1 MTSSV
6 ALHPEPAPIVAC
18 TVSRDVQ
25 NFGLLIEDMEAAL
38 GESWGDLSFEDA
50 RLFLDQPEAATLEFI
65 AIALDDGDEGQLVEI
80 SALIVSAKAQDVHV
94 ILIAEDV
101 SPIVLHQLLKQGA
114 EEFVPY
120 PLPDGA
126 LHDAIDRLREPES
139 PQARELP
146 AALKNQTKATNDCN
160 GVVLPVQGMAGGTGA
175 TTLAV
180 NLAWELVNSDKKNPP
195 RVCILDFDLQFGS
208 VATFLDLPRREA
220 IFELLSDTES
230 MDSDSFMQSLL
241 NYNERLHVFT
251 APSEILPLDI
261 VTSEDIG
268 RILEA
273 ARVNFD
279 YVVIDM
285 PSTIVQW
292 TETVLSAASV
302 YFVTLE
308 LDMRSAQNTL
318 RMIRALKAEDLPT
331 EKLRFV
337 LNRAPRRTDLQGK
350 SRAKRL
356 AESLGI
362 DIELQL
368 PDGGK
373 QVSQSADHGLPLSQS
388 STKNP
393 LRKEITKLALS
404 VHQHNQIAANG

>member
-1 MTSSV
+1 
-6 ALHPEPAPIVAC
+6 
-18 TVSRDVQ
+18 
-25 NFGLLIEDMEAAL
+25 
-38 GESWGDLSFEDA
+38 
-50 RLFLDQPEAATLEFI
+50 
-65 AIALDDGDEGQLVEI
+65 
-80 SALIVSAKAQDVHV
+80 
-94 ILIAEDV
+94 
-101 SPIVLHQLLKQGA
+101 
-114 EEFVPY
+114 
-120 PLPDGA
+120 
-126 LHDAIDRLREPES
+126 
-139 PQARELP
+139 
-146 AALKNQTKATNDCN
+146 
-160 GVVLPVQGMAGGTGA
+160 
-175 TTLAV
+175 V
-180 NLAWELVNSDKKNPP
+180 NLAWELANSDKKNPP

-208 VATFLDLPRREA
+208 VATFLDLPRRES

-241 NYNERLHVFT
+241 SYNERLHVFT

-261 VTSEDIG
+261 VTSEDIS

-279 YVVIDM
+279 YVIIDM

-356 AESLGI
+356 AESLDI

-388 STKNP
+388 SAKNP
-393 LRKEITKLALS
+393 LRKEISKLAVS
-404 VHQHNQIAANG
+404 VHQHNQVAANG

>member
-50 RLFLDQPEAATLEFI
+50 RVFLDQPEAATLEFI
-65 AIALDDGDEGQLVEI
+65 AVALDDGDEDQLAEI
-80 SALIVSAKAQDVHV
+80 SALIDAAKAQDVRV

-126 LHDAIDRLREPES
+126 LHDAIDRLRAPET

-146 AALKNQTKATNDCN
+146 AELQSKAKATNDCN

-180 NLAWELVNSDKKNPP
+180 NLAWELANSDKKNPP

-208 VATFLDLPRREA
+208 VATFLDLPRRES

-261 VTSEDIG
+261 VTSEDIS

-279 YVVIDM
+279 YVIIDM

-356 AESLGI
+356 AESLDI

-388 STKNP
+388 SAKNP
-393 LRKEITKLALS
+393 LRKEISKLAVS
-404 VHQHNQIAANG
+404 VHQHNQVAANG